1 KKGEQIMRI
10 KSLFVFAVV
19 VAIGVI
25 AASPQAQAGPFVPTA
40 GNTIGGTSGS
50 YVENTEGYD
59 YSVTAAGGYDQNG
72 YWAYQQFTGDFT
84 LIAQVH
90 FEGAPAAHSR
100 SGLLFSDSSSS
111 TSPKSGY
118 LCLKPD
124 FNMNWGWIGADGD
137 PPTTD
142 TWTWPPNADPVWF
155 KLVRVGD
162 NFYGYWSQSTGDT
175 PGTWTG
181 FDASRPRTWAGIG
194 DVYVGLKAG
203 SQSSS
208 NATTHFQYIDFV
220 PEPATMALLALGG
233 LGLLV
238 RRRSK

>member
-1 KKGEQIMRI
+1 MRI

-25 AASPQAQAGPFVPTA
+25 AASPQAQAGAFIPTA
-40 GNTIGGTSGS
+40 ENTIGGTSGS
-50 YVENTEGYD
+50 SVTNTLGYD
-59 YSVTAAGGYDQNG
+59 YSVTAAGGSDQGG
-72 YWAYQQFTGDFT
+72 YWIYQQFTGDFT

-90 FEGAPAAHSR
+90 FEGAPAAYSR

-111 TSPKSGY
+111 VDPKSGY
-118 LCLKPD
+118 LFLMPN
-124 FNMNWGWIGADGD
+124 FNMNWGWRGADGD

-142 TWTWPPNADPVWF
+142 TWTWPPNTDPVWF
-155 KLVRVGD
+155 KLVRDGD

-233 LGLLV
+233 VGLLLK

>member
-1 KKGEQIMRI
+1 MSWRSITG
-10 KSLFVFAVV
+10 LTAVAGTLLLLV
-19 VAIGVI
+19 
-25 AASPQAQAGPFVPTA
+25 SAGPAWAGAFLPTA

-50 YVENTEGYD
+50 SVTNTLGYD
-59 YSVTAAGGYDQNG
+59 YSVTAAGGYDQSG
-72 YWAYQQFTGDFT
+72 YWIYKQVTGDFT

-90 FEGAPAAHSR
+90 FEGAPADYSR

-111 TSPKSGY
+111 VTPESGY
-118 LCLKPD
+118 IFLLPD

-142 TWTWPPNADPVWF
+142 TWTWPPNTDPVWF
-155 KLVRVGD
+155 KLVRDGD

-181 FDASRPRTWAGIG
+181 FDASRPQTWAGIG

-233 LGLLV
+233 LGLLLK
-238 RRRSK
+238 RRRKA